1 MRRRLPGTREIVH
14 GLLVAAGML
23 SAFATGGAEAQLRGT
38 LGGQVMIGEVP
49 ADTGT
54 VVLHRVSAAFSGSV
68 DSVRVGRD
76 GAFELPI
83 PATTEPGELFFAA
96 IHHQGVLYFGPTFNG
111 APETRPY
118 LIQAYPALRSG
129 PANPAE
135 LRARSIFATRTDSTG
150 WQIAELFELHNG
162 YGATLVSESGVAAWS
177 HALPAD
183 VADVDVG
190 ASGMGTVVP
199 VLEAGRIAI
208 VEPLPPGANVFFVRY
223 AIAASHFEIPLE
235 VPTGSM
241 EILVREPADDVAVV
255 GLLDADPVEVDG
267 SLYRRFAARDVA
279 PSMVTVRAGSDGAGA
294 EATAWTAVIVALVL
308 AGMGA
313 ALAARQ
319 RPRHGGEQRR
329 GPSARRREAVTAI
342 ARLDA
347 DRAAGRIPEE
357 EHRRRRGALLEE
369 IGRAHAAGGECGA
382 CPE

>member
-1 MRRRLPGTREIVH
+1 MRRRLPGTHAV
-14 GLLVAAGML
+14 GGLVAAGML
-23 SAFATGGAEAQLRGT
+23 FAFATGGTEAQLRGA
-38 LGGQVMIGEVP
+38 LRGQVMIGDVP

-54 VVLHRVSAAFSGSV
+54 VVLHRVSAAFSGSA

-83 PATTEPGELFFAA
+83 PASPEPGELFFAA
-96 IHHQGVLYFGPTFNG
+96 IHHQGVLYFGPTFSG
-111 APETRPY
+111 APEIQPY

-150 WQIAELFELHNG
+150 WEIAELFELHNG
-162 YGATLVSESGVAAWS
+162 YGATLVSESGVTAWS

-199 VLEAGRIAI
+199 TLEAGRIAI
-208 VEPLPPGANVFFVRY
+208 VEPLPPGANVFFARY

-241 EILVREPADDVAVV
+241 EILVREPADEVAVV

-267 SLYRRFAARDVA
+267 ALYRRFAARDVA
-279 PSMVTVRAGSDGAGA
+279 PSVVTVRAGSDSAGAG
-294 EATAWTAVIVALVL
+294 ATAWTAVIVALAL

-313 ALAARQ
+313 ALAARR
-319 RPRHGGEQRR
+319 RPWHGGEQRR

-347 DRAAGRIPEE
+347 DRAAGRISEE
-357 EHRRRRGALLEE
+357 EHRHRRGVLLEE
-369 IGRAHAAGGECGA
+369 IGR
-382 CPE
+382 